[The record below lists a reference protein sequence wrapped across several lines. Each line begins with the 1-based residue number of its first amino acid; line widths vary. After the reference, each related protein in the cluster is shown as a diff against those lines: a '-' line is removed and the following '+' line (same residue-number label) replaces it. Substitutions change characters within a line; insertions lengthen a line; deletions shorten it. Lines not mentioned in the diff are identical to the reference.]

1 MAIAAFEFNTERLAF
16 RVWQDHHCAPFA
28 AMNCDPE
35 VMRFFP
41 ALLSAEQS
49 NAGIDRWRQQ
59 FEELGWSNWA
69 VEKLDTGEF
78 LGFIGLSVPRRQ
90 FPFSPCIAIGWR
102 LKRSAWGHGY
112 ATEGANGSLRVGF
125 EQLGLPEVVSFTA
138 FTNLRSI
145 AVMQRIGMTNTYLN
159 FEHTGLEEGD
169 PLRPHCLYK
178 ITRSE
183 WDHQLSS
190 NIRSC

>member
-59 FEELGWSNWA
+59 FQELGWSNWA

-78 LGFIGLSVPRRQ
+78 LGFIGLSVPVQSVYRDWLA
-90 FPFSPCIAIGWR
+90 SEAIGLGAR
-102 LKRSAWGHGY
+102 LRHRGGKRVA
-112 ATEGANGSLRVGF
+112 
-125 EQLGLPEVVSFTA
+125 
-138 FTNLRSI
+138 
-145 AVMQRIGMTNTYLN
+145 
-159 FEHTGLEEGD
+159 
-169 PLRPHCLYK
+169 
-178 ITRSE
+178 
-183 WDHQLSS
+183 SS
-190 NIRSC
+190 GV